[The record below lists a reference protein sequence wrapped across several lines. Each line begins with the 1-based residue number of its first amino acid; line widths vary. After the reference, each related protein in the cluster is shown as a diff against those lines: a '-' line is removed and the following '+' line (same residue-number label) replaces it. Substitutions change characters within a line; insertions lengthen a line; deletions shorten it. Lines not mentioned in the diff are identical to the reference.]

1 MQVHSHL
8 GELVAPLGYYWQDP
22 VSEQLK
28 RKEKTLNEKMILIV
42 MNDANVYHCVVS
54 NKRYV
59 IVFSYL

>member
-42 MNDANVYHCVVS
+42 MNDDVYHCIVS
-54 NKRYV
+54 NKWYV
-59 IVFSYL
+59 TVFSYL